1 MLAQDRS
8 MRRID
13 ADGHLH
19 VEMTNISKANVCP
32 YYGREIPDYEAL
44 GLDPGRVYM
53 LYRDPSEL
61 QRGAETFQNKPLLM
75 QHIPISADEPAR
87 DLWVGVV
94 GAPASF
100 DGTYLKAPISVWTAE
115 GIELIDSRERE
126 QLSSAYRYRA
136 DMTRG
141 RTPHG
146 VAYDGIMRDIVG
158 NHVALVEE
166 GRAGPD
172 VMVADD
178 LPPEFSNM
186 KRPRFFAAFAKLF
199 AEPIPAAT
207 LVALDK
213 AMDEDMDDAEMS
225 AAMDAM
231 TPEEKK
237 AACDAYCASAGKAA
251 DAMDETDKK
260 EAFSRAVKAKKALDK
275 LGAQG
280 KPAALSAPAA
290 ADSAA
295 VKATVDAAVA
305 EATKDFVKKDDAIAA
320 TKIAVDAAI
329 AATNDLHAARLAVA
343 PTVGNDVA
351 LDSAEKVYRFA
362 LDKLKVEHK
371 DVPASALKSL
381 YLVAVKK
388 TAAPVA
394 TDSKPVTAES
404 LFPALSNIRQ
414 G

>member
-1 MLAQDRS
+1 

-32 YYGREIPDYEAL
+32 YYGREIPDAEAL
-44 GLDPGRVYM
+44 GLDPNRVYM
-53 LYRDPSEL
+53 LYRDPGEL
-61 QRGAETFQNKPLLM
+61 QKGAKTFENKPLLM

-100 DGTYLKAPISVWTAE
+100 NGTYLQAPISVWTAD
-115 GIELIDSRERE
+115 GIRLIETRRQE

-141 RTPHG
+141 RSPQG

-158 NHVALVEE
+158 NHVALVSE

-172 VMVADD
+172 VLVADD
-178 LPPEFSNM
+178 LPPEFSKM
-186 KRPRFFAAFAKLF
+186 RFPKFLASLAAALST
-199 AEPIPAAT
+199 AIPATAV
-207 LVALDK
+207 VALDK
-213 AMDEDMDDAEMS
+213 ALDEDMDDADMS
-225 AAMDAM
+225 SAMDAM

-237 AACDAYCASAGKAA
+237 AACDAYCASAGKAV
-251 DAMDETDKK
+251 DAMDDADKK
-260 EAFSRAVKAKKALDK
+260 EAFTRAVKAKKALDK

-290 ADSAA
+290 ADAATVKAA
-295 VKATVDAAVA
+295 VDVAVA
-305 EATKDFVKKDDAIAA
+305 EATKEFVKKDEAAAA
-320 TKIAVDAAI
+320 TKLAVDAAI

-351 LDSAEKVYRFA
+351 LDSAEAVYRFA
-362 LDKLKVEHK
+362 LDKLKIEHK

-381 YLVAVKK
+381 YTVAVKK
-388 TAAPVA
+388 AVAPLASDAKIV
-394 TDSKPVTAES
+394 KAEDIFS
-404 LFPALSNIRQ
+404 FSHIR
-414 G
+414 